1 MHSQTDLDETYKNA
15 LLWTDPKNFSLP
27 DPGSDYEQKML
38 DSLEDLFSNYSLKN
52 LKDKLP
58 ELYADR
64 IYFRDAFKYFDN
76 KKDLLSYMI
85 HGLRSVVCVGFSF
98 NHVIHSKGDYFI
110 EWTMGIQFKGKSETE
125 TSIGITRFRFNS
137 ERKVIFHQD
146 YWDPT
151 TLIYKKIPIAKQLI
165 HFVQKRI

>member
-1 MHSQTDLDETYKNA
+1 MHSQTDLDKTYKNA
-15 LLWTDPKNFSLP
+15 LQWTDPKNFSLP
-27 DPGSDYEQKML
+27 DPGSDSEQKML
-38 DSLEDLFSNYSLKN
+38 DSLEDLFSNYNLKN

-58 ELYADR
+58 KLYAER
-64 IYFRDAFKYFDN
+64 FYFRDAFKHFDN
-76 KKDLLSYMI
+76 KKNLISYMI
-85 HGLRSVVCVGFSF
+85 HGLHSVEGVEFSF
-98 NHVIHSKGDYFI
+98 NHVIRSKGDYFI
-110 EWTMGIQFKGKSETE
+110 EWTMGIQFKAKSEIE